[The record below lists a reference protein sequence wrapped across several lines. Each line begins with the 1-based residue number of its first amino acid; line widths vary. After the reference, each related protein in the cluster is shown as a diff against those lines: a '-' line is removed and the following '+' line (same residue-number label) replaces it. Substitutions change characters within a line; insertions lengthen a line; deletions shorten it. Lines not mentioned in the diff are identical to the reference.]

1 MLHITNGDSAAER
14 IRAAGI
20 AGTILPW
27 RDVLHEGPVPGG
39 LPLERLSAVRAD
51 YIASLGW
58 GPVEEVHRQFAER
71 DRALMA
77 SAHQDEVVLW
87 FEHDLYDQLQLI
99 QLLDWFADHP
109 HPRLTLINPAEYLG
123 SIDEEHAR
131 ELFQARQPVT
141 PGQLALGRWAWDAFR
156 SNDPRHVETVLYADD
171 ADELPHLPEAL
182 YRLLEEYPVVG
193 TGLSRSD
200 EQILIA
206 FSAEPI
212 TLAEAY
218 PASHHDVEEAV
229 WMGDWCWLS
238 YVERLASG
246 PEPLL
251 AFKDDGAPPSDP
263 MQRRARVTHAGHEVL
278 WGRADAV
285 WMNGIDRWIGGVHLS
300 GREIPWRW
308 DADEECIVQS

>member
-1 MLHITNGDSAAER
+1 MLHITNGDSAADR

-58 GPVEEVHRQFAER
+58 GSKEELHREFAER
-71 DRALMA
+71 DRALMT
-77 SAHQDEVVLW
+77 SVHHDEVVLW

-99 QLLDWFADHP
+99 QLLDWYADHP

-131 ELFQARQPVT
+131 ELFEARQPAT

-156 SNDPRHVETVLYADD
+156 ANDPRHIETVMYADD
-171 ADELPHLPEAL
+171 ADGLPHLPEAL
-182 YRLLEEYPVVG
+182 FRLLEEYPVVG

-206 FSAEPI
+206 FSAEAI
-212 TLAEAY
+212 TLAQAY

-229 WMGDWCWLS
+229 WMGDATWMS

-246 PEPLL
+246 RQPLL
-251 AFKDDGAPPSDP
+251 AFVDDGARQAVA
-263 MQRRARVTHAGHEVL
+263 MQRRARVTDAGREVL

-285 WMNGIDRWIGGVHLS
+285 WINGIDRWIGGVHLS

>member
-1 MLHITNGDSAAER
+1 MLHITNGDSAADR

-39 LPLERLSAVRAD
+39 LPLERLSALRAD
-51 YIASLGW
+51 YLASLGW
-58 GPVEEVHRQFAER
+58 GAREEVHRQFAER
-71 DRALMA
+71 DRTLAA
-77 SAHQDEVVLW
+77 SGREDEVVLW

-99 QLLDWFADHP
+99 QLLDWYADHP

-131 ELFQARQPVT
+131 ELFEARQPVT

-156 SNDPRHVETVLYADD
+156 TNDPRHVETVLYADD
-171 ADELPHLPEAL
+171 ADGLPHLPEAL
-182 YRLLEEYPVVG
+182 FRLLEEYPAVG
-193 TGLSRSD
+193 TGLSRTD

-206 FSAEPI
+206 LSAEPR
-212 TLAEAY
+212 TLADAY

-229 WMGDWCWLS
+229 WMGDASWLVH
-238 YVERLASG
+238 VERLASG
-246 PEPLL
+246 PQPLL
-251 AFKDDGAPPSDP
+251 VLDRAEQA
-263 MQRRARVTHAGHEVL
+263 MQRQARITDAGREVL

-285 WMNGIDRWIGGVHLS
+285 WVNGIDRWIGGVHLS

-308 DADEECIVQS
+308 DADEECIVES